1 MASARLEELRASRA
15 AAEAKLN
22 AIIATDPG
30 FDGSGQGVTV
40 TPATERYKSLIE
52 FYDKQIAVE
61 IARTP
66 WQRRVQVR
74 AN

>member
-1 MASARLEELRASRA
+1 MASARLAQLMASRDA
-15 AAEAKLN
+15 AQAKLDS
-22 AIIATDPG
+22 IIATDPG

-40 TPATERYKSLIE
+40 TPATERYKNLIE